1 MFEDLMTDF
10 AKLSKVNP
18 IFPLINSLM
27 ELDVAL
33 ELRNVFKSFGDGHEC
48 GKERWRDGG
57 WTVDSGL

>member
-1 MFEDLMTDF
+1 
-10 AKLSKVNP
+10 
-18 IFPLINSLM
+18 M

-57 WTVDSGL
+57 WTVDSGLWTVETDKTILKAFEPLHFGF